1 MIDKD
6 FQTFY
11 LILVE
16 KLKLDEKDK
25 STRIDVIEHIH
36 EFRRA
41 IQIQIKDAY
50 NRGLLEGGY
59 AMNKIHKEYEHRSAS
74 P

>member
-1 MIDKD
+1 MIDTD

-16 KLKLDEKDK
+16 KLKLDEKDFT
-25 STRIDVIEHIH
+25 TRLDVIEHIH
-36 EFRRA
+36 QFRRD
-41 IQIQIKDAY
+41 IQKQIKDAY

-59 AMNKIHKEYEHRSAS
+59 AMQKIHKEYEHRSAS